1 MSMIRLIKKIFQ
13 RHMSAIVN
21 YFLKIFNIFIVF
33 RIGRAIGDQLC
44 MSAVVRLIDEQYSFK
59 IIVVSSFPELFDNN
73 PRIWRNY
80 GAKFN
85 NFGIY
90 ASKILRFLSG
100 ERLENFLFKSDIYSI
115 DEFMREKK
123 NTLHLAEIHSM
134 HFKIDINFHEI
145 SNEIFFSDQEI
156 EEFKMKFNLPKDF
169 SLIQPNP
176 KTSYTP
182 NKQWGVEKYQ
192 EVVNQVKHISWIQA
206 GVEGDV
212 VLDNV
217 DSYVGKTSLRELAFL
232 IKKAK
237 FVLADEG
244 LFNHLASSVGSTS
257 VVVYSGFSSSELAKY
272 KRTISIV
279 NNPQVEC
286 SPCWLKEKCPKKIKF
301 CTELI
306 SINQVIN
313 VIQEL

>member
-1 MSMIRLIKKIFQ
+1 
-13 RHMSAIVN
+13 
-21 YFLKIFNIFIVF
+21 
-33 RIGRAIGDQLC
+33 
-44 MSAVVRLIDEQYSFK
+44 
-59 IIVVSSFPELFDNN
+59 
-73 PRIWRNY
+73 
-80 GAKFN
+80 
-85 NFGIY
+85 
-90 ASKILRFLSG
+90 
-100 ERLENFLFKSDIYSI
+100 
-115 DEFMREKK
+115 
-123 NTLHLAEIHSM
+123 M

-182 NKQWGVEKYQ
+182 NKQWGIEKYQ

-206 GVEGDV
+206 GVEGDI

-257 VVVYSGFSSSELAKY
+257 IVVHSGFSSSELAKY

-313 VIQEL
+313 VIQGL